1 MFLSNELGVSDIAQL
16 NPENGGILY
25 FEGVNM
31 LINVSCFIGSTG
43 FKGGAIYVTSY
54 ALEINQNVL
63 ISECYFKEN
72 RGNVGGVINFCINLD
87 WIDAV
92 ITFCVFVANLGK
104 SKKIIFLILIIFFF
118 ISFEN
123 A

>member
-1 MFLSNELGVSDIAQL
+1 MFLSNELGFSDIAQL

-104 SKKIIFLILIIFFF
+104 SKKKIFFF
-118 ISFEN
+118 FFNSFEN
-123 A
+123 AK

>member
-31 LINVSCFIGSTG
+31 LINRSCFIGSTG

-63 ISECYFKEN
+63 ISESYFKEN

-104 SKKIIFLILIIFFF
+104 SKKNNFFNSYYFFF
-118 ISFEN
+118 YIF
-123 A
+123 

>member
-31 LINVSCFIGSTG
+31 LINRSCFIGSTG

-54 ALEINQNVL
+54 ALEINQNV
-63 ISECYFKEN
+63 
-72 RGNVGGVINFCINLD
+72 
-87 WIDAV
+87 
-92 ITFCVFVANLGK
+92 GK
-104 SKKIIFLILIIFFF
+104 SKKKIFFF
-118 ISFEN
+118 FFNSFEN
-123 A
+123 AK